1 MIFSSNGYNME
12 RISREQI
19 LARLEDRVIIMDG
32 AMGTLLQ
39 KQDMC
44 VHSPELDISESP
56 CLLNLTDPESVAQVH
71 RSYIRSG
78 SELIETNTFNSAAV
92 SHQGGASVY
101 GINFVGAQTAAKVA
115 SEEGL
120 GFMLSDADG
129 SSWKEEWGPRRAIV
143 AGSIAATSR
152 NSAEYEKLAEG
163 LVDGGADVLL
173 LESAYDLAN
182 AESALGAIA
191 GCGLPVMVSVSI
203 DKLGRILSGENFRT
217 VFARLA
223 QFGLFSIGFNCSLG
237 AQAMIPFVAELA
249 EFAED
254 CPISICPS
262 AGIPSTDGHY
272 PEGPEFWAS
281 CIGKMSPAFNFIGG
295 CCGTTPEYI
304 KALND
309 SLRRFGELQNRF

>member
-1 MIFSSNGYNME
+1 ME
-12 RISREQI
+12 RISSEQI

-39 KQDMC
+39 KQGMC
-44 VHSPELDISESP
+44 VHSPELDIAESP
-56 CLLNLTDPESVAQVH
+56 CLLNLTDTESVAEAH

-92 SHQGGASVY
+92 SHQGGANVY
-101 GINFVGAQTAAKVA
+101 GINFIGAQTACKVA
-115 SEEGL
+115 VEEGL
-120 GFMLSDADG
+120 GFMLSDDNV

-152 NSAEYEKLAEG
+152 NSAEYEKMAAG
-163 LVDGGADVLL
+163 LLDGGADVLL
-173 LESAYDLAN
+173 LESTYDLSN
-182 AESALGAIA
+182 AEAALGAIA
-191 GCGLPVMVSVSI
+191 GCGLPVMMSVSI
-203 DKLGRILSGENFRT
+203 DKKGSILSGENFRT

-223 QFGLFSIGFNCSLG
+223 RFGLFSIGFNCSVG
-237 AQAMIPFVAELA
+237 AQAMIPFVSELA

-262 AGIPSTDGHY
+262 AGLPDADGHY

-281 CIGKMSPAFNFIGG
+281 CIKKMGPAFNFAGG

-304 KALND
+304 KALATA
-309 SLRRFGELQNRF
+309 LKGFGELQNRF